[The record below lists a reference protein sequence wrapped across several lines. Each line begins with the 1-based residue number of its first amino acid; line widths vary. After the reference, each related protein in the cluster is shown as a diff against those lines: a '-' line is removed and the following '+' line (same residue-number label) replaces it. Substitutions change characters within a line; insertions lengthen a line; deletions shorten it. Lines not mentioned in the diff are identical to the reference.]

1 MRSNTSF
8 GFFISKTVAIIK
20 ENIPSGEILMKRLK
34 IKYLLYQKFTV
45 KF

>member
-20 ENIPSGEILMKRLK
+20 ENIPSGEILMKKLNIYFIK
-34 IKYLLYQKFTV
+34 I
-45 KF
+45 